1 MSGLHRFKLTIEYD
15 GTNYRGWQ
23 LQNNAPTIQEELE
36 KAAFLFCQT
45 NCRFHAAGRTDA
57 GVHAKGMVA
66 HVDIPRDIEAYK
78 VMDALNYHLKSV
90 PISVLAAEDVDQE
103 FHARFSARK
112 RYYRY
117 HIINRRAKLSLQ
129 KGKAWQIK
137 EPLDEVAMHE
147 AAQILTGKHDFTTFR
162 SVQCQSKSPVK
173 TLERLDV
180 TRDGENIYVDT
191 SAISYLHHQV
201 RSMVGCLYYVGRGKW
216 AKQDLEDALN
226 AEDRNAL
233 GFNAPPDGLYF
244 MKVDYSSD
252 L

>member
-1 MSGLHRFKLTIEYD
+1 MNDINRFKLTIEYD
-15 GTNYRGWQ
+15 GTNYHGWQ
-23 LQNNAPTIQEELE
+23 LQDNAPSIQEELE
-36 KAAFLFCQT
+36 KAAYKFCQSA
-45 NCRFHAAGRTDA
+45 CRFHAAGRTDA

-78 VMDALNYHLKSV
+78 VMDALNYHLKPV
-90 PISVLAAEDVDQE
+90 PISILAAEKVDDG
-103 FHARFSARK
+103 FHARFSAKK

-137 EPLDEVAMHE
+137 EELDADAMHD
-147 AAQILTGKHDFTTFR
+147 AAQVLIGKHDFTTFR

-173 TLERLDV
+173 TLEKLTV

-201 RSMVGCLYYVGRGKW
+201 RSMVGCLFYVGREKW
-216 AKQDLEDALN
+216 TKADLKDALD
-226 AEDRNAL
+226 AADRNKL

-244 MKVDYSSD
+244 MKVDY
-252 L
+252 

>member
-1 MSGLHRFKLTIEYD
+1 MNKVRRFKLTIEYD

-23 LQNNAPTIQEELE
+23 LQNNAPSIQEELE
-36 KAAFLFCQT
+36 KAAYKFCQT
-45 NCRFHAAGRTDA
+45 TCRFHAAGRTDA

-66 HVDIPRDIEAYK
+66 HVDIPRDMEAYK
-78 VMDALNYHLKSV
+78 VMDAMNYHLKPV
-90 PISVLAAEDVDQE
+90 PISILAAEEVDEE
-103 FHARFSARK
+103 FHARFSAKK

-137 EPLDEVAMHE
+137 EPLDEIAMHD
-147 AAQILTGKHDFTTFR
+147 AAQVLIGKHDFTTFR
-162 SVQCQSKSPVK
+162 SVQCQSQSPVK
-173 TLERLDV
+173 SLERLDV

-216 AKQDLEDALN
+216 TKQDLENALK
-226 AEDRNAL
+226 AADRNAL

-252 L
+252 